1 MSRRNNCRR
10 NVVRVER
17 TGVTFEDLVNGKSLS
32 PFVYSHYRVTHTEL
46 KGYDG
51 TRGRCDGRSCF
62 CCPNCQGHDLIWLWH
77 GTRYEKSVSPIIKI
91 DEYIYTCPDCG
102 EIMIVNHMSHAN

>member
-17 TGVTFEDLVNGKSLS
+17 TGVTFEDLVEGKSLS
-32 PFVYSHYRVTHTEL
+32 PFVFGHYHVTHTEI
-46 KGYDG
+46 DG
-51 TRGRCDGRSCF
+51 HDLDCRSRF
-62 CCPNCQGHDLIWLWH
+62 RCPNCQGHDLIWLYH
-77 GTRYEKSVSPIIKI
+77 GTRYVKSVSPIIKI

-102 EIMIVNHMSHAN
+102 EIKLVNHMSHAN